1 MPIRV
6 SYNNDPQ
13 QKCTLRPVPFM
24 SVGTSILKNGAGE
37 AFGAVYTITLTG
49 TLLAD
54 QGTPYATKPVF
65 DLATETY
72 VRYDFFTPIPSHY
85 PGTYLTSEVG
95 PYKGFD
101 NVLGADKYPI
111 RQKVPAKEAS
121 HALFVKQKALRA
133 LFARDG
139 QRVELSNWSDDEETI
154 ICYPRVIDISFEEGI
169 YVDKCD
175 YTITLEA
182 DTLLNSKFHVDA
194 EGALITGD
202 GIARSGLYEHDLLRD
217 EHKQLHPNDHPVL
230 ASLSGAFI
238 SDFTEDWSLE
248 LDESASEQPH
258 INKSYRVTHTV
269 NATGKTHYGPKN
281 PELGLDSHEVVKRE
295 AWEQARL
302 FVQNKLCSS
311 IQDLYPNKHRQRNK
325 FGNEIAKPRIGKG
338 LLDLYHAYQ
347 GYNHTRTEQI
357 NQSAGSYSVTETFL
371 LASGTA
377 YENYNMNISSDISSP
392 YISVSIDGNVKGLTP
407 INPSGAAFGG
417 THLKHSTS
425 GAYDVAI
432 HKYMSISNSGKF
444 GIACDLY
451 KRANAS
457 VAVHLNSQP
466 NSVSLGMNENT
477 GEITYNLAFD
487 NRPTNIISGVLSEN
501 ITVNDTYPGD
511 VFAVIP
517 VLGRPTG
524 PVLQYIG
531 GRTEYRRD
539 VQLSLQM
546 DYTKIP
552 YGSTRNSLL
561 LKKPSVIEPTAS
573 QISKLIQELSPEGE
587 QGVRKYFLSPPQESW
602 SPKEGSYN
610 ISLSWIYELKK

>member
-6 SYNNDPQ
+6 SYNNDTQ

-24 SVGTSILKNGAGE
+24 SIGTSILKNGAGE
-37 AFGAVYTITLTG
+37 AFGAVYTITLNG

-65 DLATETY
+65 DVGASEH
-72 VRYDFFTPIPSHY
+72 VRYDFHSIPATY
-85 PGTYLTSEVG
+85 PGSYATSKVG
-95 PYKGFD
+95 PYKSFD
-101 NVLGADKYPI
+101 NVIGADKYPI
-111 RQKVPAKEAS
+111 KQKVPPNEAS
-121 HALFVKQKALRA
+121 HALFVKQKALRG

-154 ICYPRVIDISFEEGI
+154 ICYPRVLDISFEEGI

-182 DTLLNSKFHVDA
+182 DTLLNSKLHVDA
-194 EGALITGD
+194 EGALIAGD
-202 GIARSGLYEHDLLRD
+202 GIARSGLLEQDLLREQD
-217 EHKQLHPNDHPVL
+217 KQFHPNAHPVL

-238 SDFTEDWSLE
+238 SDFSEDWSLE
-248 LDESASEQPH
+248 IDDTLTEQPH
-258 INKSYRVTHTV
+258 VNRSYRVTHTI
-269 NATGKTHYGPKN
+269 NATGKTHYGPKDN
-281 PELGLDSHEVVKRE
+281 TESEIVKRD

-302 FVQNKLCSS
+302 FVQKKLCSS
-311 IQDLYPNKHRQRNK
+311 VKDLYPNSA
-325 FGNEIAKPRIGKG
+325 GLIGKG
-338 LLDLYHAYQ
+338 IINLHDAYQ

-357 NQSAGSYSVTETFL
+357 NQSAGSYAVTETFL
-371 LASGTA
+371 LASGTS
-377 YENYNMNISSDISSP
+377 YETYSMNISSDISSP
-392 YISVSIDGNVKGLTP
+392 FVSVSIDGNVKGLTP
-407 INPSGAAFGG
+407 IDPSGSAFGG
-417 THLKHSTS
+417 THLQNSAS

-432 HKYMSISNSGKF
+432 NKYMSISNSGRF
-444 GIACDLY
+444 GVGADLY

-457 VAVHLNSQP
+457 VAVQLNSQP

-477 GEITYNLAFD
+477 GEITYNLSFD
-487 NRPTNIISGVLSEN
+487 NRPTNIVSGVLSEN

-524 PVLQYIG
+524 PVLQYVG

-587 QGVRKYFLSPPQESW
+587 QGVRKYFLSAPQESW

-610 ISLSWIYELKK
+610 ISLSWVYELDK

>member
-6 SYNNDPQ
+6 SYNNDPN

-24 SVGTSILKNGAGE
+24 SIGTSVLKNGAGE
-37 AFGAVYTITLTG
+37 AFGAVYTITLNG

-65 DLATETY
+65 DVGSDAH
-72 VRYDFFTPIPSHY
+72 VRYDFHPIPDTHPASY
-85 PGTYLTSEVG
+85 ATSKVG
-95 PYKGFD
+95 PYNGFD

-111 RQKVPAKEAS
+111 KQKVPPNEAS

-154 ICYPRVIDISFEEGI
+154 ICYPRVLDISFEEGI
-169 YVDKCD
+169 YVDKCS

-182 DTLLNSKFHVDA
+182 DTLLNSKLQVDA
-194 EGALITGD
+194 EGALIIGD

-217 EHKQLHPNDHPVL
+217 EDKQLHPNQHPIL

-238 SDFTEDWSLE
+238 NDFSEDWSLE
-248 LDESASEQPH
+248 IDESATEQPH
-258 INKSYRVTHTV
+258 INRSYRITHTI
-269 NATGKTHYGPKN
+269 NATGKTHYGPKD
-281 PELGLDSHEVVKRE
+281 ETEEGSQEVVKRK
-295 AWEQARL
+295 AWEQAKL

-311 IQDLYPNKHRQRNK
+311 VKDLYPNSA
-325 FGNEIAKPRIGKG
+325 GIIGKG
-338 LLDLYHAYQ
+338 VIDLHDAYQ

-357 NQSAGSYSVTETFL
+357 NESAGSYSVTETFL
-371 LASGTA
+371 LASGSA
-377 YENYNMNISSDISSP
+377 YETYSMSISSDTSNP
-392 YISVSIDGNVKGLTP
+392 FVSVSIDGNVKGLTP
-407 INPSGAAFGG
+407 IDPSGAAFGG
-417 THLKHSTS
+417 THLKNSAS
-425 GAYDVAI
+425 GAYDVAVN
-432 HKYMSISNSGKF
+432 KYMLISNSGKF
-444 GIACDLY
+444 GIGCDLY

-457 VAVHLNSQP
+457 VAVQLNSQP

-477 GEITYNLAFD
+477 GEITYNLSFD

-539 VQLSLQM
+539 VQLSLLM

-610 ISLSWIYELKK
+610 ISLSWIYELDK

>member
-6 SYNNDPQ
+6 SYNNDPN

-24 SVGTSILKNGAGE
+24 SIGTSVLKNGAGE
-37 AFGAVYTITLTG
+37 AFGAVYTITLNG

-65 DLATETY
+65 DVGADAH
-72 VRYDFFTPIPSHY
+72 VRYDFHPIPDTHPASY
-85 PGTYLTSEVG
+85 ATSKVG
-95 PYKGFD
+95 PYNGFD

-111 RQKVPAKEAS
+111 KQKVPPNEAS

-154 ICYPRVIDISFEEGI
+154 ICYPRVLDISFEEGI

-182 DTLLNSKFHVDA
+182 DTLLNSKLHVDA
-194 EGALITGD
+194 EGSLILGD
-202 GIARSGLYEHDLLRD
+202 GIARSGLLEQDLLRD
-217 EHKQLHPNDHPVL
+217 TTKQFHPDQHPIL

-238 SDFTEDWSLE
+238 NDFSEDWSLE
-248 LDESASEQPH
+248 IDESATEQPH
-258 INKSYRVTHTV
+258 INRSYRITHTI
-269 NATGKTHYGPKN
+269 NATGKTHYGPENNTEDKI
-281 PELGLDSHEVVKRE
+281 VKRK
-295 AWEQARL
+295 AWEQAKL
-302 FVQNKLCSS
+302 FVQNKLCNS
-311 IQDLYPNKHRQRNK
+311 IQDLYPNKNRHTLDGEVIPPK
-325 FGNEIAKPRIGKG
+325 IGKG
-338 LLDLYHAYQ
+338 IIDLHDAYQ

-357 NQSAGSYSVTETFL
+357 NESAGSYSVTETFL
-371 LASGTA
+371 LASGNA
-377 YENYNMNISSDISSP
+377 YETYNMSISSDVSSP
-392 YISVSIDGNVKGLTP
+392 FVSVSIDGNVKGLTP
-407 INPSGAAFGG
+407 IDPSGAAFGG
-417 THLKHSTS
+417 THLKNSAS
-425 GAYDVAI
+425 GAYDVAVN
-432 HKYMSISNSGKF
+432 KYMLISNSGRF
-444 GIACDLY
+444 GIGCDLY

-457 VAVHLNSQP
+457 VAVQLNSQP

-477 GEITYNLAFD
+477 GEITYNLSFD

-539 VQLSLQM
+539 VQLSLLM

-552 YGSTRNSLL
+552 YGSTRSSLL

-610 ISLSWIYELKK
+610 ISLSWIYELDK

>member
-24 SVGTSILKNGAGE
+24 SIGTSVLKNGAGE
-37 AFGAVYTITLTG
+37 AFGAVYTITLNG
-49 TLLAD
+49 TLLVD
-54 QGTPYATKPVF
+54 QGTPYATKPIF
-65 DLATETY
+65 DVDANTY
-72 VRYDFFTPIPSHY
+72 TRYPFHLPIPDEY
-85 PGTYLTSEVG
+85 PGNYATNEVG

-111 RQKVPAKEAS
+111 KQMVPPNEAS

-139 QRVELSNWSDDEETI
+139 QRVELSNWSDEEETI
-154 ICYPRVIDISFEEGI
+154 ICYPRVLDISFEEGI

-182 DTLLNSKFHVDA
+182 DTLLNSKLHVDA
-194 EGALITGD
+194 EGALILGD
-202 GIARSGLYEHDLLRD
+202 GIARSGLYEHDLVRD
-217 EHKQLHPNDHPVL
+217 GEKQFHPLGYPSNHPIL

-238 SDFTEDWSLE
+238 NDFSEDWSLE
-248 LDESASEQPH
+248 TDESATEQPH
-258 INKSYRVTHTV
+258 INRSYRITHTI
-269 NATGKTHYGPKN
+269 NATGKTHYGPKD
-281 PELGLDSHEVVKRE
+281 ETEVGSQEVVKRK

-302 FVQNKLCSS
+302 FVQSKLCSS
-311 IQDLYPNKHRQRNK
+311 VKDLYPNSA
-325 FGNEIAKPRIGKG
+325 GIIGKG
-338 LLDLYHAYQ
+338 VINLHDAYQ

-357 NQSAGSYSVTETFL
+357 NESAGSYSVTETFL
-371 LASGTA
+371 LASGNA
-377 YENYNMNISSDISSP
+377 YETYNMSISSDTSNP
-392 YISVSIDGNVKGLTP
+392 FVSVSIDGNVKGLTP
-407 INPSGAAFGG
+407 IPPSGASFGG
-417 THLKHSTS
+417 SNVSAFEHLNHVGS
-425 GAYDVAI
+425 GAYDTAI
-432 HKYMSISNSGKF
+432 RKYMMISNSGKF
-444 GIACDLY
+444 GIGSDLY
-451 KRANAS
+451 KRANAA
-457 VAVHLNSQP
+457 VAVQLNSQP

-477 GEITYNLAFD
+477 GEITYNLSFD
-487 NRPTNIISGVLSEN
+487 NRPTNIVSGVLSEN

-587 QGVRKYFLSPPQESW
+587 QGVRKYFLSAPQESW

-610 ISLSWIYELKK
+610 ISLSWVYELDK

>member
-24 SVGTSILKNGAGE
+24 SIGTSVLKNGAGE

-65 DLATETY
+65 DVATTGH
-72 VRYDFFTPIPSHY
+72 VRYDFHLPIPGDY
-85 PGTYLTSEVG
+85 PVNYLNSEVG

-111 RQKVPAKEAS
+111 KQKVPPKEAS

-154 ICYPRVIDISFEEGI
+154 ICYPRVLDISFEEGI

-182 DTLLNSKFHVDA
+182 DTLLNSKLFVDA

-217 EHKQLHPNDHPVL
+217 GNKQLHPDQHPVL

-258 INKSYRVTHTV
+258 INRSYRVTHTI
-269 NATGKTHYGPKN
+269 NATGKTHYGPKD
-281 PELGLDSHEVVKRE
+281 ETEEGSQEVVKRE
-295 AWEQARL
+295 AWEQAKL
-302 FVQNKLCSS
+302 FVQNKLCNS
-311 IQDLYPNKHRQRNK
+311 IQDLYPNKHRERNNL
-325 FGNEIAKPRIGKG
+325 GVEIKPKIGKG
-338 LLDLYHAYQ
+338 IVDLHHAYQ

-377 YENYNMNISSDISSP
+377 YETYNMTISSDISNP
-392 YISVSIDGNVKGLTP
+392 FVSVSVDGNVKGLTP
-407 INPSGAAFGG
+407 IHPSGAAFGG
-417 THLKHSTS
+417 VHLISPAS

-432 HKYMSISNSGKF
+432 HKYMAISNSGKF
-444 GIACDLY
+444 GIGSDLY

-457 VAVHLNSQP
+457 VAVQLNSQP

-477 GEITYNLAFD
+477 GEITYNLSFD
-487 NRPTNIISGVLSEN
+487 NRPTNIVSGVLSEN

-524 PVLQYIG
+524 PVLQYVG

-587 QGVRKYFLSPPQESW
+587 QGVRKYFLSAPQESW

-610 ISLSWIYELKK
+610 ISLSWIYELDK

>member
-6 SYNNDPQ
+6 SYNNDPE

-65 DLATETY
+65 DLAAETY

-85 PGTYLTSEVG
+85 PGTYLTNEVG

-217 EHKQLHPNDHPVL
+217 EHKQLHPDGHLVL

-311 IQDLYPNKHRQRNK
+311 IQDLYPNKHRQRNE

-338 LLDLYHAYQ
+338 LLELHHAYQ

-487 NRPTNIISGVLSEN
+487 NRPTNIVSGVLSEN

-610 ISLSWIYELKK
+610 ISLSWVYELDK